1 MKLDELDIPEASP
14 IELLKRKLSP
24 ALHADQY
31 EKAADTMYNVL
42 QRKREENNGKFR
54 HGLGYYAQQIGRSF
68 NKVDYRALMNVFSKK
83 YADEFPEL
91 VSELKI
97 VKPDAKDTMGIRRA
111 EMPQVATKD
120 YPEFIDYLKDNG
132 AHFTKDTVSP
142 DSLKA
147 IQGEFSDQGIEK
159 ALMKQHIKKPSIVSS
174 DNYII
179 DGHHRWLAAMNTGQ
193 KVDIFRV
200 DKPGKELLQLVKD
213 FPKTTYKDIY
223 TEAKVKEG
231 AEITMWTNPEYQGS
245 DVDDEYYNKQPA
257 KLIDVNKLT
266 PFEPA
271 DKMDDEISAAN
282 MGKLVTA
289 IQAGEKINPVVIT
302 KHQGKW
308 LIIDGHHRYFAHLKA
323 GVDKIRVVIAD
334 PKDLTWR
341 DDVPIDEAYEINGS
355 LVDKFLKAT
364 GGKYGKRDMC
374 GPACLDFIDWAKQQ
388 GIELKR
394 VRGEFVAD
402 EVVSAKADFTPEM
415 KKEFAQSGLD
425 WNSAADRKAWIEQSK
440 YAEEWKRVP
449 HYWTVDKDGNI
460 HDPSGYQQLV
470 KTGLA
475 KDLDPSRY
483 IPQGVNESSSKDI
496 YTEELTVKQSHIF
509 KVVSNLADRK
519 DNRPFPIKFYDGG
532 TLEVQ
537 PSTAKRIIDF
547 YYQANDALQTKL
559 LKFLPT
565 YNGFKEIAKAAGAVQ
580 ESAGVGKITKQNSTP
595 DVKPGETERQAKKF
609 FGGNGKPKPLGVKG
623 ATPHQAFNLGM
634 TENMS
639 VTGTE
644 RGKTARKK
652 KLRPGSEEWFKHWF
666 SLPLMKRES
675 FEQAKAEMLE
685 YAKQYMQEGYRL
697 QLERGTDMDV
707 LHIVDTKSGK
717 RTEVRGKTG
726 YESGNYDPED
736 RLHKLL
742 DKIGK
747 AANISELINGEPV
760 GINPNHPDGASA
772 KKDTDVA
779 FNESTDLDS
788 LRKFVRSQR
797 EAPDQVL
804 YQMMMAPDTY
814 GHEASNFVRSWYEK
828 TKEENGLN
836 DVDSA
841 LEIMVDEL
849 GLKSVQENFK
859 DGKDYM
865 HGYCHVWALKD
876 IQKHPER
883 KIYARVGYHYDDD
896 SEEVDHIFT
905 VDTETGKAYDVR
917 GEFNSIDALLA
928 DYEYGADEVDV
939 QEITRADIDDLC
951 RSGELK
957 PLDENFKDG
966 KKPGR
971 KGLSKRM
978 GVDCSKPVGELRKIA
993 KNSSGE
999 KQRMAH
1005 WCANMK
1011 SGRK

>member
-323 GVDKIRVVIAD
+323 GVDKIRVVVAD

-341 DDVPIDEAYEINGS
+341 DDVPID
-355 LVDKFLKAT
+355 
-364 GGKYGKRDMC
+364 
-374 GPACLDFIDWAKQQ
+374 
-388 GIELKR
+388 
-394 VRGEFVAD
+394 
-402 EVVSAKADFTPEM
+402 
-415 KKEFAQSGLD
+415 
-425 WNSAADRKAWIEQSK
+425 
-440 YAEEWKRVP
+440 
-449 HYWTVDKDGNI
+449 
-460 HDPSGYQQLV
+460 
-470 KTGLA
+470 
-475 KDLDPSRY
+475 
-483 IPQGVNESSSKDI
+483 
-496 YTEELTVKQSHIF
+496 EELTVKQSHIF

>member
-68 NKVDYRALMNVFSKK
+68 NKVDYRALLKVFTTK
-83 YADEFPEL
+83 YGEEFPEL
-91 VSELKI
+91 VNELKI
-97 VKPDAKDTMGIRRA
+97 QKPDEKDTMGIKRA

-245 DVDDEYYNKQPA
+245 DVDDEYYNKQPV

-323 GVDKIRVVIAD
+323 GVDKIRVVVAD

-341 DDVPIDEAYEINGS
+341 DDVPID
-355 LVDKFLKAT
+355 
-364 GGKYGKRDMC
+364 
-374 GPACLDFIDWAKQQ
+374 
-388 GIELKR
+388 
-394 VRGEFVAD
+394 
-402 EVVSAKADFTPEM
+402 
-415 KKEFAQSGLD
+415 
-425 WNSAADRKAWIEQSK
+425 
-440 YAEEWKRVP
+440 
-449 HYWTVDKDGNI
+449 
-460 HDPSGYQQLV
+460 
-470 KTGLA
+470 
-475 KDLDPSRY
+475 
-483 IPQGVNESSSKDI
+483 
-496 YTEELTVKQSHIF
+496 EELTVKQSHIF

-609 FGGNGKPKPLGVKG
+609 FPMNKNGKPKPLGVPG
-623 ATPHQAFNLGM
+623 ATPNQAFNLGLTEDVDGMPHLYLDMDGVQADFFTQWAKWHSEKTGQKVSSYRDIGDAEAQLASIIDM
-634 TENMS
+634 TNQGPEFVEKFFATLSPLNGFSPILNWIKKNNIPYSILSAPLRGNHKASIAGKKAWLSKHNPNAKEEIFTGTKEKYAMAGGQPNVLIDDHGKYITRWQSNGGIGIKHTDKNPQATISALEKIYSNQVEENIS
-639 VTGTE
+639 VTGTR
-644 RGKTARKK
+644 RGQEARKK
-652 KLRPGSEEWFKHWF
+652 KLRPGSEAWFKHWF
-666 SLPLMKRES
+666 SLPLMKREDL
-675 FEQAKAEMLE
+675 ELAKTEMLE

-707 LHIVDTKSGK
+707 LHITDTTTGK
-717 RTEVRGKTG
+717 RTEVRGKPD
-726 YESGNYDPED
+726 YERAYDPTD
-736 RLHKLL
+736 KLHQLL

-747 AANISELINGEPV
+747 ASNISDLINGEVV
-760 GINPNHPDGASA
+760 GINPKHPDGSSA
-772 KKDTDVA
+772 KKHADTA
-779 FNESTDLDS
+779 FNEAN
-788 LRKFVRSQR
+788 
-797 EAPDQVL
+797 EI
-804 YQMMMAPDTY
+804 
-814 GHEASNFVRSWYEK
+814 K
-828 TKEENGLN
+828 TKKNPDGFTIDLIVDGEHVGQYTHAREDDIVRNQAEIFPEYRNKGYGTMLLLAAIKTADDLGLDFEEDTQSLTPAM
-836 DVDSA
+836 SR
-841 LEIMVDEL
+841 IYDEL
-849 GLKSVQENFK
+849 DDSGMIYGGRGAWAISPSGESELEDFLNENFK
-859 DGKDYM
+859 DGKVK
-865 HGYCHVWALKD
+865 GKSR
-876 IQKHPER
+876 PG
-883 KIYARVGYHYDDD
+883 RV
-896 SEEVDHIFT
+896 
-905 VDTETGKAYDVR
+905 K
-917 GEFNSIDALLA
+917 
-928 DYEYGADEVDV
+928 
-939 QEITRADIDDLC
+939 
-951 RSGELK
+951 RSGASC
-957 PLDENFKDG
+957 DG
-966 KKPGR
+966 SVTDLRAKAKK
-971 KGLSKRM
+971 
-978 GVDCSKPVGELRKIA
+978 
-993 KNSSGE
+993 SSGE
-999 KQRMAH
+999 KAKMYH